1 MVAGDPASTITDAL
15 ERLGQLQRVLLQEVS
30 TAEGLSPIQ
39 VRILGLGATAA
50 VRPSELASRLGVT
63 RATVT
68 DAVRAL
74 ESKGLVAVAP
84 DPRDGRCRLLK
95 VTAAG
100 HAVAGRVASWGTPV
114 TRHLAAL
121 PSGDQGSVLAGLLRL
136 LAGLQA
142 DGLVPR
148 ARMCLTCRFFRP
160 HAGSGVSTGSG
171 VSPGSGVSAGV
182 AAPALPASTGSATP
196 RGVAHC
202 ALVGA
207 DLPDTALRLD
217 CPEHQA
223 AG

>member
-1 MVAGDPASTITDAL
+1 MVAGDPAATITDAL
-15 ERLGQLQRVLLQEVS
+15 ERLSQVQRVLLQEVS
-30 TAEGLSPIQ
+30 TAQGLSPIQ
-39 VRILGLGATAA
+39 VRILGLVTAAA
-50 VRPSELASRLGVT
+50 VRPSELAGRLGVT

-74 ESKGLVAVAP
+74 EGKGLVVVAP
-84 DPRDGRCRLLK
+84 DPHDGRGRLLQI
-95 VTAAG
+95 TADG
-100 HAVAGRVASWGTPV
+100 RSVVARVASWGMPV
-114 TRHLAAL
+114 THHLAAL
-121 PSGDQGSVLAGLLRL
+121 PLGDQGSVLAGLLAL

-160 HAGSGVSTGSG
+160 PTGSG
-171 VSPGSGVSAGV
+171 ERGRSA
-182 AAPALPASTGSATP
+182 AATASTGRADSP
-196 RGVAHC
+196 GVARC
-202 ALVGA
+202 ELLGA

>member
-1 MVAGDPASTITDAL
+1 MVAGDPSATITDAL
-15 ERLGQLQRVLLQEVS
+15 ERLSQVQRVLLQQVS
-30 TAEGLSPIQ
+30 TAQGLSPIQ
-39 VRILGLGATAA
+39 VRILGLVTAAA
-50 VRPSELASRLGVT
+50 VRPSELAGRLGVT

-74 ESKGLVAVAP
+74 EGKGLVVVAP
-84 DPRDGRCRLLK
+84 DPHDGRGRLLQI
-95 VTAAG
+95 TADG
-100 HAVAGRVASWGTPV
+100 QSVAGRVASWGMPV
-114 TRHLAAL
+114 THHLAAL
-121 PSGDQGSVLAGLLRL
+121 PLGDQGSV

-160 HAGSGVSTGSG
+160 PTGSG
-171 VSPGSGVSAGV
+171 ERGRSA
-182 AAPALPASTGSATP
+182 AATASTGRADSP
-196 RGVAHC
+196 GVARC
-202 ALVGA
+202 ELLGA

>member
-1 MVAGDPASTITDAL
+1 MVAGDPAATITDAL
-15 ERLGQLQRVLLQEVS
+15 ERLSQVQRVLLQEVS
-30 TAEGLSPIQ
+30 TAQGLSPIQ
-39 VRILGLGATAA
+39 VRILGLVTDAA
-50 VRPSELASRLGVT
+50 VRPSELAGRLGVT

-74 ESKGLVAVAP
+74 EGKGLVVVAP
-84 DPRDGRCRLLK
+84 DPHDGRGRLLQI
-95 VTAAG
+95 TADG
-100 HAVAGRVASWGTPV
+100 QSVAGRVASWGMPV
-114 TRHLAAL
+114 THHLAAL
-121 PSGDQGSVLAGLLRL
+121 PLGDQGSV

-160 HAGSGVSTGSG
+160 PTGSG
-171 VSPGSGVSAGV
+171 ERGRSA
-182 AAPALPASTGSATP
+182 AATASTGRADSP
-196 RGVAHC
+196 GVARC
-202 ALVGA
+202 ELLGA